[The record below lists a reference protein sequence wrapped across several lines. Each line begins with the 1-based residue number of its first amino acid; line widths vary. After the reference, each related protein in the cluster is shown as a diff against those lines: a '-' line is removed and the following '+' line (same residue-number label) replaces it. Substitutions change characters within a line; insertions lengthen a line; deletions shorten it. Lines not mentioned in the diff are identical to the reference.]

1 MTAGE
6 RAKAFVDE
14 ILIPREVDA
23 ELGGGLHVMRPNRE
37 PRPLAP
43 RTDGGR
49 MLGEAETKA
58 LLRAAGID
66 VPPGRVTD
74 DAVSTWRELK
84 GPVAVKR
91 IGVTHKARDGG
102 VVLDLDDEAS
112 IRAAEALDDVAVIPL
127 PASED
132 RVAEALNTLR
142 TPIPQ
147 EPITRLAQA
156 LQNLP
161 LALIELNPVIVS
173 ATRAVAVDALAQEEI
188 H

>member
-1 MTAGE
+1 VLVVGA
-6 RAKAFVDE
+6 
-14 ILIPREVDA
+14 
-23 ELGGGLHVMRPNRE
+23 
-37 PRPLAP
+37 
-43 RTDGGR
+43 
-49 MLGEAETKA
+49 
-58 LLRAAGID
+58 
-66 VPPGRVTD
+66 
-74 DAVSTWRELK
+74 
-84 GPVAVKR
+84 
-91 IGVTHKARDGG
+91 GG
-102 VVLDLDDEAS
+102 VHT
-112 IRAAEALDDVAVIPL
+112 EALDDVAVIPL
-127 PASED
+127 PTSED